1 MPIQTYNNTVFYGL
15 CVVTLL
21 LRVEWSIST
30 SMLPLY
36 IHDLGGSPL
45 EVGLVFSVFAGIS
58 IFSNTL
64 WGAVSDRVG
73 KRKVFIVGGMAAIVP
88 IFVLMA
94 FQTDRLGL
102 ILLRGSTAVFKGA
115 VVPTAWALVADL
127 SPPDRVGVNLGVF
140 SALETGGFA
149 VGPILGGLV
158 SDAWGFPTLWLVV
171 AGVCLGGVVVF
182 LVLGADPPTIRR
194 QGRQP
199 FWRAFQPRLFTR
211 IGVLCLAA
219 ALSLLGYSLLGPNLN
234 VYLFEEL
241 GFNRTTIG
249 SLAFV
254 GTGVTTLLQ
263 PLIGAFSD
271 RYGRKPFLILGAAN
285 LVCGNVLLFFA
296 RNLVMVLGAQ
306 LLISNFGF
314 VRSIGSAYIADTVA
328 PAEKSM
334 ALGVFNSME
343 SLSRSLGAIVG
354 GYVIAATSV
363 PTLISISPVFPVF
376 GIAIIV
382 LFLHESTRPPHAA
395 SASRGLEPQ

>member
-15 CVVTLL
+15 CVVNLL
-21 LRVEWSIST
+21 LRIEWSIST

-58 IFSNTL
+58 VFSNTL

-102 ILLRGSTAVFKGA
+102 ILLRGSTAIFKGA

-127 SPPDRVGVNLGVF
+127 SPPERMGVNLGVF
-140 SALETGGFA
+140 SALETAGFA

-158 SDAWGFPTLWLVV
+158 ADMFGFPTLWLFV
-171 AGVCLGGVVVF
+171 AGICLGGVTVF
-182 LVLGADPPTIRR
+182 VLLGSDPPTIRSL
-194 QGRQP
+194 GRQP
-199 FWRAFQPRLFTR
+199 FWEAFRLSLFAR
-211 IGVLCLAA
+211 IGVLCLASA
-219 ALSLLGYSLLGPNLN
+219 IALLGYSLLGPNLN

-263 PLIGAFSD
+263 PLIGSYSD
-271 RYGRKPFLILGAAN
+271 RYGRKPFLILAAVN
-285 LVCGNVLLFFA
+285 LVCGNILLFFS
-296 RNLVMVLGAQ
+296 RNLFMVLAAQ

-314 VRSIGSAYIADTVA
+314 FRSVGSAYIADTV
-328 PAEKSM
+328 PPTEKSM
-334 ALGVFNSME
+334 ALGFFNSVD
-343 SLSRSLGAIVG
+343 SLSRSIGATVG
-354 GYVIAATSV
+354 GYVISLTSM
-363 PTLISISPVFPVF
+363 PTLMSISPAFPAA
-376 GIAIIV
+376 GIAIVIC
-382 LFLHESTRPPHAA
+382 LLKESTSQTETDSKGDVPR
-395 SASRGLEPQ
+395 

>member
-15 CVVTLL
+15 CAVNLL
-21 LRVEWSIST
+21 LRIEWSIST

-94 FQTDRLGL
+94 FQTDRLSL
-102 ILLRGSTAVFKGA
+102 ILLRGSTAIFKGA

-127 SPPDRVGVNLGVF
+127 SPPERVGVNLGVF
-140 SALETGGFA
+140 SAIETAGFA

-158 SDAWGFPTLWLVV
+158 ADIFGFPTLWLAV
-171 AGVCLGGVVVF
+171 AGICLGGVLAF
-182 LVLGADPPTIRR
+182 IVLGSDPPTIRSR
-194 QGRQP
+194 GRQP
-199 FWRAFQPRLFTR
+199 FGEALRRSPFAR
-211 IGVLCLAA
+211 IGVLCLASA
-219 ALSLLGYSLLGPNLN
+219 ISLLGYSLLGPNLN

-254 GTGVTTLLQ
+254 ATGVTTLLQ
-263 PLIGAFSD
+263 PLIGAYSD

-285 LVCGNVLLFFA
+285 LVCGNILLFYS
-296 RNLVMVLGAQ
+296 RNLFMVLGAQ

-314 VRSIGSAYIADTVA
+314 FRSIGSAYIADTV
-328 PAEKSM
+328 PSTEKSM
-334 ALGVFNSME
+334 ALGFFNSVD
-343 SLSRSLGAIVG
+343 SLSRTIGATVG
-354 GYVIAATSV
+354 GYVISATSM
-363 PTLISISPVFPVF
+363 PTLMSITPAFPAA
-376 GIAIIV
+376 GIAIV
-382 LFLHESTRPPHAA
+382 VGLLKESTSQPESQRKGAV
-395 SASRGLEPQ
+395 PQ